1 MGTETSALHSAP
13 RSITD
18 ADVALMAADADVATK
33 SIIRRL
39 AGLTVRGR
47 SGARADRAIARW
59 RAGELTNHRDGAAA

>member
-1 MGTETSALHSAP
+1 
-13 RSITD
+13 
-18 ADVALMAADADVATK
+18 MAADADVATK

-59 RAGELTNHRDGAAA
+59 RAGELTNHRDGAGVV